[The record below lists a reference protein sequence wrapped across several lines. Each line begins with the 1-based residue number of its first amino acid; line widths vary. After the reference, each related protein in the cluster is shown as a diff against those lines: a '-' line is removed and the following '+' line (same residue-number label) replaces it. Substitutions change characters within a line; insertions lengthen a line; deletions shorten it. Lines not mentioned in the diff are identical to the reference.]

1 MKRVSLGI
9 DVGNGNTKFGNQ
21 IFESKV
27 EGTMLLGDFGKREV
41 GTHEVTYK
49 GRTYIVGKGKS
60 FATKDRHT
68 CRSYQ
73 LCLLTAI
80 ALSTEENDI
89 DASICFGVPTLMYIS
104 NKDRV
109 KEIVDFYNAPDMKN
123 HIITV
128 DGCNKKI
135 TINAA
140 YVFAEN
146 ALPLMQDDDE
156 NQILVDIGEGTV
168 NISQWVN
175 QAPVKI
181 DTKENESSF
190 LGLYNRIALILKSM
204 ANADISTRFVQ
215 NHLCENS
222 VVVNGKEY
230 TEHQLRI
237 KLIESDRLCT
247 PKSYGESID
256 LHEKNPD
263 TGNRIING
271 IEIDDHGTVV
281 AYHICSSYPSE
292 YDTVSSEWTRVEA
305 IGKKTGNP
313 NIIHVMEAE
322 RCEQYR
328 GVPFLS
334 PVIESLKQLTRYQE
348 AEIMA
353 AVINGMFAVFIKT
366 ESGNDD
372 VDFDGVDEGE
382 NRVDEE
388 NESSYELGNGII
400 NVLKEGESIEIAD
413 AKRPNSNF
421 DGFMTAMTKYIGA
434 ALEIPV
440 ELVTKSFT
448 ASYSASRAALLE
460 AWKMFRMR
468 RTWFANDFC
477 KPIYEIWFAEAVAK
491 GRINAPGFFN
501 DPLVR
506 KAYCGSEWVGPA
518 PGQLDP
524 VKEATGAKLRI
535 ENGFSTH
542 ETEAAEINGSSFD
555 SNIEQLR
562 VENKKLQEV
571 NKEE

>member
-109 KEIVDFYNAPDMKN
+109 KEIVDFYNAPEMKN

-128 DGCNKKI
+128 DGCDKKI

-168 NISQWVN
+168 NISQWVD

-204 ANADISTRFVQ
+204 SNADISTRFVQ

-230 TEHQLRI
+230 EFSFAMDMLEDHVRDLASYI
-237 KLIESDRLCT
+237 K
-247 PKSYGESID
+247 
-256 LHEKNPD
+256 N
-263 TGNRIING
+263 NF
-271 IEIDDHGTVV
+271 
-281 AYHICSSYPSE
+281 
-292 YDTVSSEWTRVEA
+292 DTVSAKKIRILGGGAEPTFNMWT
-305 IGKKTGNP
+305 K
-313 NIIHVMEAE
+313 
-322 RCEQYR
+322 
-328 GVPFLS
+328 
-334 PVIESLKQLTRYQE
+334 
-348 AEIMA
+348 
-353 AVINGMFAVFIKT
+353 VFD
-366 ESGNDD
+366 N
-372 VDFDGVDEGE
+372 
-382 NRVDEE
+382 
-388 NESSYELGNGII
+388 
-400 NVLKEGESIEIAD
+400 
-413 AKRPNSNF
+413 
-421 DGFMTAMTKYIGA
+421 
-434 ALEIPV
+434 V
-440 ELVTKSFT
+440 ELVENNQF
-448 ASYSASRAALLE
+448 
-460 AWKMFRMR
+460 
-468 RTWFANDFC
+468 
-477 KPIYEIWFAEAVAK
+477 
-491 GRINAPGFFN
+491 INAGVYQ
-501 DPLVR
+501 DYVDMKVL
-506 KAYCGSEWVGPA
+506 
-518 PGQLDP
+518 Q
-524 VKEATGAKLRI
+524 AK
-535 ENGFSTH
+535 T
-542 ETEAAEINGSSFD
+542 
-555 SNIEQLR
+555 
-562 VENKKLQEV
+562 V
-571 NKEE
+571 

>member
-1 MKRVSLGI
+1 MNII
-9 DVGNGNTKFGNQ
+9 DNMIGAFSPQ
-21 IFESKV
+21 SA
-27 EGTMLLGDFGKREV
+27 LKREIARQKLDMLRTITNS
-41 GTHEVTYK
+41 GYDEGGASHRKNSMK
-49 GRTYIVGKGKS
+49 GWNANS
-60 FATKDRHT
+60 
-68 CRSYQ
+68 
-73 LCLLTAI
+73 
-80 ALSTEENDI
+80 LSPQKDI
-89 DASICFGVPTLMYIS
+89 DLNIATLRKRSRNLFMT
-104 NKDRV
+104 
-109 KEIVDFYNAPDMKN
+109 APLATSAIKTTRTN
-123 HIITV
+123 V
-128 DGCNKKI
+128 VG
-135 TINAA
+135 
-140 YVFAEN
+140 
-146 ALPLMQDDDE
+146 
-156 NQILVDIGEGTV
+156 GG
-168 NISQWVN
+168 
-175 QAPVKI
+175 
-181 DTKENESSF
+181 
-190 LGLYNRIALILKSM
+190 LILKPVIDYEYLGMSRES
-204 ANADISTRFVQ
+204 ADKLKSQIQREWKLWAESKYCDNMMLNNFYELQQIAMVSWLMNGDSLGLIRY
-215 NHLCENS
+215 NS
-222 VVVNGKEY
+222 EELSY
-230 TEHQLRI
+230 MPYQLRI